1 MKLEKA
7 VEKFLAHG
15 QLEHDWTPDT
25 VAHYSDI
32 LFKLCDDN
40 PQAEVAILDGRTGH
54 GVLIRFLTR
63 WAKAAPG
70 TRANRISIIHSFCD
84 WLESE
89 WMIESNP
96 GRRIKRP
103 PKRKARTD
111 RPTPGELDLVVRESS
126 ILDHERAPIVAMRG
140 AGFRRSTVLA
150 SRWRDWDLTNGY
162 VKAFVKGQHWIDLPL
177 DPMTLELMRDCHRAL
192 EPDPD
197 DFLYP
202 KQQVRLVGPSRNVRT
217 VPDPTLPSSP
227 NGLYYMLQRVS
238 KRAIGREL
246 HPHQLRHGF
255 ATALDRE
262 GLDLRTLQFMMGHS
276 RSETTETYLDERRL
290 EEAAQRLDELHERR
304 QARRQHQEETGNS
317 LEGQESGWRESN
329 PRSDPPRVGS
339 REEHNRQASEARESE
354 PNGGHNVDD
363 DT

>member
-40 PQAEVAILDGRTGH
+40 PVADVKILDGRAGH
-54 GVLIRFLTR
+54 TVLINFLSR

-70 TRANRISIIHSFCD
+70 TRANRISIVRSFCA
-84 WLESE
+84 WLEE
-89 WMIESNP
+89 QWLIESNP
-96 GRRIKRP
+96 ARRIQRP
-103 PKRKARTD
+103 PKRKAKVD
-111 RPTPGELDLVVRESS
+111 RPTPAELELVVREAS
-126 ILDHERAPIVAMRG
+126 IVNYERAPIVAMRG
-140 AGFRRSTVLA
+140 AGLRRSSVLA
-150 SRWRDWDLTNGY
+150 SRWRDWDLTRGR
-162 VKAFVKGQHWIDLPL
+162 VRAHVKGQQWIELPL
-177 DPMTLELMRDCHRAL
+177 DPASLEQMRDCYRVL
-192 EPDPD
+192 QPDPD
-197 DFLYP
+197 DYLFP
-202 KQQVRLVGPSRNVRT
+202 KQQVRLIGPSRNVRT
-217 VPDPTLPSSP
+217 VPDPKQPSSP
-227 NGLYYMLQRVS
+227 QALWNMLRRVS

-262 GLDLRTLQFMMGHS
+262 GLDLRTVQLLLGHA

-290 EEAAQRLDELHERR
+290 EEAADRLDELHERR

-317 LEGQESGWRESN
+317 PGGQESGWRESN
-329 PRSDPPRVGS
+329 PRSDPARIGS
-339 REEHNRQASEARESE
+339 REEHNPEPPEARESE